1 MSVRRR
7 GLIFGVVLLA
17 YFGHV
22 SVGNCGKLVL
32 RRDPSGR
39 SLIWGTVAAQGV
51 AIVLYCIWVLG
62 GHFAVIASG
71 QLVPASVCFESPE
84 GEQHLESASGGT
96 PPFSSLRSVV
106 FRLSRAGA
114 PELKVWT
121 HKVSPDGSSAALPVR
136 LRVQSDEE
144 TQDLDL
150 EVLGGQ
156 VVLPVKSDSP
166 TTITMVNK
174 EGRQEG
180 DLIRCETARPS

>member
-62 GHFAVIASG
+62 G
-71 QLVPASVCFESPE
+71 
-84 GEQHLESASGGT
+84 
-96 PPFSSLRSVV
+96 
-106 FRLSRAGA
+106 
-114 PELKVWT
+114 
-121 HKVSPDGSSAALPVR
+121 ALCRHR
-136 LRVQSDEE
+136 LRPACSRER
-144 TQDLDL
+144 
-150 EVLGGQ
+150 VL
-156 VVLPVKSDSP
+156 
-166 TTITMVNK
+166 
-174 EGRQEG
+174 
-180 DLIRCETARPS
+180 